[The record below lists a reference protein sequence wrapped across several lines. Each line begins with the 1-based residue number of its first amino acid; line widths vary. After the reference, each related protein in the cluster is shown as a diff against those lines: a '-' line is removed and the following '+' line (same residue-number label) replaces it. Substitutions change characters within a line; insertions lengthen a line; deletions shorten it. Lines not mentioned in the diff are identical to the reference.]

1 MNDDSEQGN
10 GVDGELQAHIGRK
23 LKASYDDILGQPVPD
38 RFLELLKAL
47 EDKEKSQSDGAANGS
62 GEDAL

>member
-1 MNDDSEQGN
+1 MNEQNEPAG

-23 LKASYDDILGQPVPD
+23 LKAAYDDILGQPVPD

-47 EDKEKSQSDGAANGS
+47 EEREQGQADGVQPPAGNAP
-62 GEDAL
+62 

>member
-1 MNDDSEQGN
+1 MNDNTEQGN

-23 LKASYDDILGQPVPD
+23 LKAAYDDILGQPVPD

-47 EDKEKSQSDGAANGS
+47 EEKEKGQQGDEAGTSEAAR
-62 GEDAL
+62 

>member
-1 MNDDSEQGN
+1 MNDNNEQGN

-23 LKASYDDILGQPVPD
+23 LKAAYDDILGQPVPD

-47 EDKEKSQSDGAANGS
+47 EEKEKGQQGDEAGTSEAAR
-62 GEDAL
+62 